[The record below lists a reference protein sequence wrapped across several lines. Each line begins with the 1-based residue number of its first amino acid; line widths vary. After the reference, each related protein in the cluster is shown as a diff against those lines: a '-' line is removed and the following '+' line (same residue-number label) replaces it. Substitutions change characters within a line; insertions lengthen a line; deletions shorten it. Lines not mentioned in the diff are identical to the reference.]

1 MNTLLNVINVSFARG
16 SVPLFENISL
26 SINTGDRVGLVGH
39 NGSGKSS
46 LLSLISGAETPDEGE
61 IRMPRGQKVAMVEQF
76 VPSVLS
82 QMSLIDAVLE
92 ILPVEERQQNRYQAD
107 ELLAQLG
114 FSVAHAELP
123 LHSLSGGQQNLAL
136 LARAILL
143 QPELLL
149 MDEPGNHMDVMALQY
164 LQQFLHSGHSGS
176 LLMISHDRELLN
188 SCCNRTVFL
197 RDQRLYSFELPF
209 DAASKA
215 LAERDVQA
223 AKARHEEQTT
233 LSRGSGLELHVET
246 ESLRSKSLLTIEKA
260 PITIPGGGQRLLDIE
275 FQYIRPGDRIALL
288 GRNGVGKSTTINRLV
303 DAIGT
308 FDERIRV
315 NPNVQLGYY
324 DQELSQF
331 QGACGRIDWLRERC
345 ELPDAPI
352 KSVLLQN
359 GVAYRDFDQ
368 PVNTLSGGEC
378 ARLMFMLFQL
388 NKPNLLIL
396 DEPTN
401 HIDIQGREQLER
413 QLVESGATLIIT
425 SHDRRFIE
433 RVANRWWWINNRKL
447 VELNG
452 LEEFYAVISDDA
464 TSDAKSVAT
473 SKVPHTSGVPATDNQ
488 DDLLARIEAL
498 ETLLSADRAR
508 KPKFQKPDRQLEW
521 EREIDILWQKLD

>member
-176 LLMISHDRELLN
+176 LLKN
-188 SCCNRTVFL
+188 V
-197 RDQRLYSFELPF
+197 
-209 DAASKA
+209 
-215 LAERDVQA
+215 
-223 AKARHEEQTT
+223 
-233 LSRGSGLELHVET
+233 
-246 ESLRSKSLLTIEKA
+246 
-260 PITIPGGGQRLLDIE
+260 
-275 FQYIRPGDRIALL
+275 
-288 GRNGVGKSTTINRLV
+288 STN
-303 DAIGT
+303 
-308 FDERIRV
+308 
-315 NPNVQLGYY
+315 
-324 DQELSQF
+324 
-331 QGACGRIDWLRERC
+331 
-345 ELPDAPI
+345 
-352 KSVLLQN
+352 
-359 GVAYRDFDQ
+359 
-368 PVNTLSGGEC
+368 
-378 ARLMFMLFQL
+378 
-388 NKPNLLIL
+388 
-396 DEPTN
+396 
-401 HIDIQGREQLER
+401 
-413 QLVESGATLIIT
+413 
-425 SHDRRFIE
+425 
-433 RVANRWWWINNRKL
+433 
-447 VELNG
+447 
-452 LEEFYAVISDDA
+452 
-464 TSDAKSVAT
+464 
-473 SKVPHTSGVPATDNQ
+473 
-488 DDLLARIEAL
+488 
-498 ETLLSADRAR
+498 
-508 KPKFQKPDRQLEW
+508 
-521 EREIDILWQKLD
+521 